1 VYNRAAHHDP
11 GENSDLGVVI
21 FSRIMVGRVS
31 GRIGQ
36 LTGAG
41 SPAAILRIAAIV
53 AATALR

>member
-1 VYNRAAHHDP
+1 MIRERIATWGSSLSP
-11 GENSDLGVVI
+11 GSW
-21 FSRIMVGRVS
+21 SGRVS